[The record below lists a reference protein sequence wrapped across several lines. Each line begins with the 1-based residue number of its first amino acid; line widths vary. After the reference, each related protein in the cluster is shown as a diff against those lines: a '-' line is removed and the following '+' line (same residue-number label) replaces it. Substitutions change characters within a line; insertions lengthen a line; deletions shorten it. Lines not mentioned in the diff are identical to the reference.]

1 MRKVFKIIG
10 IAIGVLVLAILIIF
24 AYAYLT
30 PMKRFPVQDISV
42 QLPVDT
48 MTLAQGKKLVETVC
62 THCHLGEDGKLSG
75 RLFNRKE
82 DPFGEMWS
90 ANITQH
96 ENGIKKYSN
105 GELAYL
111 MRTGVNREGRY
122 VGNMMCHPQMSDEML
137 ASIIAYLRSDADI
150 VQPSAAQHP
159 AAAYLNSPLIKVFL
173 MLGMFKPLP
182 YSGQPIQA
190 PPMTDKVAY
199 GKYLATDVYECGI
212 CHSHNF
218 ETYNYLQP
226 EESPRF
232 FGGGCPVPDESFEMV
247 LSANLT
253 PSKEYG
259 IGTWTEQEFID
270 AVKGG
275 VKKDGNILGPQMPRF
290 AQLSDE
296 EVSAIWA
303 YLKTIPAI
311 ESELTETS
319 N

>member
-1 MRKVFKIIG
+1 MKKVFKSLG
-10 IAIGVLVLAILIIF
+10 IAIGVIVLALLILL

-42 QLPVDT
+42 QLPVDS
-48 MTLAQGKKLVETVC
+48 MNLAQGKKLVETVC
-62 THCHLGEDGKLSG
+62 AHCHLGEDGKLSG

-96 ENGIKKYSN
+96 ENGIKNYSN

-150 VQPSAAQHP
+150 VKASATQHP
-159 AAAYLNSPLIKVFL
+159 APAYLNSPLIKIFAI
-173 MLGMFKPLP
+173 LGMFKPLP
-182 YSGQPIQA
+182 YDGQPIQA

-199 GKYLATDVYECGI
+199 GRYLATDVYECGV
-212 CHSHNF
+212 CHSQNF
-218 ETYNYLQP
+218 EMYNYFQP
-226 EESPRF
+226 EESARF
-232 FGGGCPVPDESFEMV
+232 FGGGCPVPDENFEKV
-247 LSANLT
+247 LSPNLT
-253 PSKEYG
+253 PSKEFG
-259 IGTWTEQEFID
+259 IGSWTEQEFMD

-275 VKKDGNILGPQMPRF
+275 IKKDGNILQPQMPRF

-303 YLKTIPAI
+303 YLKTIPTI
-311 ESELTETS
+311 ESELTEPS